1 MALLHSEYK
10 DRLAHWQRVL
20 AADLYRPVGEIR
32 FEGFFSMQHLTP
44 GEAAQGEFRPL
55 EEGMPWGHTWEY
67 LWCRACVTVPEE
79 AQGQTVAMDL
89 DMGGEAT
96 LFVNGQA
103 FGTRRAGWVGVDHHF
118 ICDNVLTRCAG
129 AGERFE
135 LLFEVYAGHYYPDV
149 GACAT
154 GPVLP
159 GTLEDPAAG
168 GHRTRLGRSTFGI
181 WNEDA
186 YQLWLDVSTLSM
198 LMDELPED
206 SLRAAKIAD
215 GLERYTQIVDFEQ
228 LPAARDESYRAARAA
243 LRPLLESRN
252 GSTAPRMAAVG
263 NAHLDLAWLWPMQ
276 ETHRKTARTFAAQL
290 RLLEQYPEYRYLQSQ
305 PAAYEMCR
313 AHYPALYERICK
325 AVQEGRWIAEG
336 AMYVEPDTNMPS
348 GEALV
353 RQLVFGKRFYREELG
368 VESKLLWLPDTF
380 GYSAVLPQLLAS
392 CGVRY
397 LVTQK
402 IFWSYN
408 EGDPFPY
415 HYFTWKGMDGS
426 TVTSFLPTS
435 YTYRTDPTELC
446 SVWKK
451 RVQKRHLEDFLV
463 PFGYGDG
470 GGGPCRDHIEYAL
483 RERDLEGMPRVE
495 MMSPVDFFEE
505 LNERGGPVNT
515 WDGELYFNAHRGT
528 YTVQANIKKNNRRSE
543 HALHHVELWGALAA
557 LCGHAYDANE
567 AQRLWKVLL
576 LHQFHD
582 ILPGS
587 SIARVYTEANA
598 AHAALQKDA
607 AALHTAARR
616 ALLKEDGAGVTL
628 FNGLGFAREEVVS
641 LPGRFAAGARTAEGV
656 PVPVCGGQALVRVP
670 AMGAVSLVPADAE
683 ATMPVSGD
691 LSVPAG
697 EPVRVAPSAPADGAE
712 TGSTAVQMPAA
723 GAVSSGPEP
732 VSAASA
738 GTAAMSGA
746 VTAEMSPEGALL
758 QNGRVTVRLD
768 RQGRVL
774 SYRLDGREMTCGRP
788 MNVLR
793 LYKDVPRKF
802 DAWDIDGNYRDLGF
816 TGIAAESFGIVQSGG
831 LCAAVRWTGRIGGSS
846 VCQTVTLRAG
856 SPVVEF
862 DTTVDWH
869 ELHRLLKVC
878 FPVDV
883 RAENAVHEIQFGFVE
898 RPTHRSKGFDA
909 QRFEVCNHRYTA
921 LCDNSHGCAVLNDC
935 KYGVGVEQN
944 SIELSLLRAATS
956 PEMVSDQGEHH
967 FRYGF
972 TAWNTSFAD
981 APVVQQAAAFNDPIL
996 LEEGRLQ
1003 AFSAFSA
1010 DHANVIVDTVKPAD
1024 DGSGDLVIRLYE
1036 SKKADTFFRLRS
1048 DLPVK
1053 TLTPCNLLEEETGTP
1068 AKPDAML
1075 HVRPFE
1081 VCTYR
1086 VTLGKL

>member
-20 AADLYRPVGEIR
+20 AADLYRPLGEIC
-32 FEGFFSMQHLTP
+32 FEGFFTMQHLTP
-44 GEAAQGEFRPL
+44 DEAAQGDFCPL

-79 AQGQTVAMDL
+79 AQGQTVAMNL

-103 FGTRRAGWVGVDHHF
+103 FGTRRAGWVGVPHHF
-118 ICDNVLTRCAG
+118 ICDNVLTQCG
-129 AGERFE
+129 QAGERFD

-159 GTLEDPAAG
+159 GTLGDPATEG
-168 GHRTRLGRSTFGI
+168 RRTHLGHSTFGV
-181 WNEDA
+181 WNEEA
-186 YQLWLDVSTLSM
+186 YQLWLDVSALSM
-198 LMDELPED
+198 LMEELPED

-228 LPAARDESYRAARAA
+228 PPAARDESYRAARAA

-252 GSTAPRMAAVG
+252 GSTAPRMAAIG

-290 RLLEQYPEYRYLQSQ
+290 RLLEQYPEYLYLQSQ

-313 AHYPALYERICK
+313 THYPELYERIRK
-325 AVQEGRWIAEG
+325 AVKEGRWIAEG
-336 AMYVEPDTNMPS
+336 AMYVEPDTNLPS

-368 VESKLLWLPDTF
+368 VESRLLWLPDTF
-380 GYSAVLPQLLAS
+380 GYSAVMPQLLAA

-408 EGDPFPY
+408 EGDAFPY
-415 HYFTWKGMDGS
+415 HYFTWKGMDG
-426 TVTSFLPTS
+426 TAVTSFLPTN
-435 YTYRTDPTELC
+435 YTYRTDPAELC
-446 SVWKK
+446 GVWKN
-451 RVQKRHLEDFLV
+451 RVQKRHLEDFLI

-483 RERDLEGMPRVE
+483 RERDLEGVPRVE
-495 MMSPVDFFEE
+495 MMSPVEFFEE
-505 LNERGGPVNT
+505 LDERGGPAHT

-528 YTVQANIKKNNRRSE
+528 YTVQAAIKKNNRRSE
-543 HALHHVELWGALAA
+543 HALHHMELWGALAS
-557 LCGHAYDANE
+557 LRGHAYDTGE
-567 AQRLWKVLL
+567 AQRLWKTLL
-576 LHQFHD
+576 LNQFHD

-598 AHAALQKDA
+598 AHAALQRDA

-616 ALLKEDGAGVTL
+616 ALLQEDGAGITL
-628 FNGLGFAREEVVS
+628 FNGLGFAREEVIT
-641 LPGRFAAGARTAEGV
+641 LPERFADGARTAEGA
-656 PVPVCGGQALVRVP
+656 PVPVCRGQALVRVP
-670 AMGAVSLVPADAE
+670 AMGAVSLVPDDAA
-683 ATMPVSGD
+683 ATDAAGAAAPESD
-691 LSVPAG
+691 AASVPAAA
-697 EPVRVAPSAPADGAE
+697 PVSVP
-712 TGSTAVQMPAA
+712 
-723 GAVSSGPEP
+723 GAVSGVSETAPDAVSAAPEP
-732 VSAASA
+732 VSAAAA
-738 GTAAMSGA
+738 GTAAMLGA
-746 VTAEMSPEGALL
+746 VTVTAAPSAGGALL
-758 QNGRVTVRLD
+758 QNDRVALLLN
-768 RQGRVL
+768 RQGQVL

-816 TGIAAESFGIVQSGG
+816 TEAAADTFEILESGG
-831 LCAAVRWTGRIGGSS
+831 FSAAVRWTGHIGSS
-846 VCQTVTLRAG
+846 SVSQTITLRAG
-856 SPVVEF
+856 SPVAEF

-883 RAENAVHEIQFGFVE
+883 RAENAIHEIQFGFVE
-898 RPTHRSKGFDA
+898 RPTHRSRGFDA

-921 LCDNSHGCAVLNDC
+921 LCDNGHGCAVLNDC
-935 KYGVGVEQN
+935 KYGVGVEEN
-944 SIELSLLRAATS
+944 SIELSLLRAAAS
-956 PEMVSDQGEHH
+956 PEMASDQGKHH

-996 LEEGRLQ
+996 LEAGRLQ
-1003 AFSAFSA
+1003 AFSAFFT
-1010 DHANVIVDTVKPAD
+1010 DRANVIVDTVKPAD

-1036 SKKADTFFRLRS
+1036 SKKADTFFRLHS

-1053 TLTPCNLLEEETGTP
+1053 ALTPCNLLEEAAGAPVE
-1068 AKPDAML
+1068 PDAVL

-1086 VTLGKL
+1086 VTLERL

>member
-32 FEGFFSMQHLTP
+32 FEGFFAMQHLTP
-44 GEAAQGEFRPL
+44 DEAAQGEFRLL

-79 AQGQTVAMDL
+79 AQGQTVAMSL

-103 FGTRRAGWVGVDHHF
+103 FGTRRAGWVGVNHHF
-118 ICDNVLTRCAG
+118 ICDNVLTWCAG

-149 GACAT
+149 GECAT

-159 GTLEDPAAG
+159 GTLGDPAVEG
-168 GHRTRLGRSTFGI
+168 QRTRLGRSTFGV
-181 WNEDA
+181 WNEEA
-186 YQLWLDVSTLSM
+186 YQLWLDVSALSM
-198 LMDELPED
+198 LMEELPED
-206 SLRAAKIAD
+206 SLRAAKIAG

-228 LPAARDESYRAARAA
+228 PPAARDESYRAARAA

-252 GSTAPRMAAVG
+252 GSTTPRMAAIG

-313 AHYPALYERICK
+313 THYPELYERIRK

-368 VESKLLWLPDTF
+368 VESRLLWLPDTF
-380 GYSAVLPQLLAS
+380 GYSAVLPQLLAA

-426 TVTSFLPTS
+426 SVTSFLPTS
-435 YTYRTDPTELC
+435 YTYRTDPAELC
-446 SVWKK
+446 GVWKN

-483 RERDLEGMPRVE
+483 RERDLEGMPRVK

-505 LNERGGPVNT
+505 LDEQGGPVNT

-528 YTVQANIKKNNRRSE
+528 YTVQADIKKNNRRSE
-543 HALHHVELWGALAA
+543 HALHHVELWGALAS
-557 LCGHAYDANE
+557 LRGHAYDANE
-567 AQRLWKVLL
+567 AQRLWKALL
-576 LHQFHD
+576 LNQFHD

-598 AHAALQKDA
+598 AHATLQQDA

-616 ALLKEDGAGVTL
+616 ALLQSGAGITL
-628 FNGLGFAREEVVS
+628 FNGLGFAREEVVT
-641 LPGRFAAGARTAEGV
+641 LPGRFAGGARTAEGGAV
-656 PVPVCGGQALVRVP
+656 PVRNGQALVRVP
-670 AMGAVSLVPADAE
+670 AMGAVSLVPAD
-683 ATMPVSGD
+683 VSE
-691 LSVPAG
+691 PA
-697 EPVRVAPSAPADGAE
+697 
-712 TGSTAVQMPAA
+712 AA
-723 GAVSSGPEP
+723 GAAAPGSGN
-732 VSAASA
+732 V
-738 GTAAMSGA
+738 AMPA
-746 VTAEMSPEGALL
+746 PATAEPSGEGALL
-758 QNGRVTVRLD
+758 QNGRVTVRLN

-774 SYRLDGREMTCGRP
+774 SYELDGREMACGP

-816 TGIAAESFGIVQSGG
+816 TEAAADTFGIVQSRG
-831 LCAAVRWTGRIGGSS
+831 LCAAVRWTGHIGGSS
-846 VCQTVTLRAG
+846 LCQTVTLRAG
-856 SPVVEF
+856 SPVLEF

-883 RAENAVHEIQFGFVE
+883 RAENALHEMQFGFVE
-898 RPTHRSKGFDA
+898 RPTHRSRSFDA

-935 KYGVGVEQN
+935 KYGVGVEEN
-944 SIELSLLRAATS
+944 SIELSLLRAAAS
-956 PEMVSDQGEHH
+956 PEMASDQGEHH

-972 TAWNTSFAD
+972 TAWNTCFAD

-1010 DHANVIVDTVKPAD
+1010 DRGNVIVDTVKPAD

-1036 SKKADTFFRLRS
+1036 SKKADTFFRLHS

-1053 TLTPCNLLEEETGTP
+1053 ALTPCDLLEEATGAP
-1068 AKPDAML
+1068 VEPDAVL

-1086 VTLGKL
+1086 IEITKKGNTL

>member
-1 MALLHSEYK
+1 MFWFYASCK
-10 DRLAHWQRVL
+10 
-20 AADLYRPVGEIR
+20 
-32 FEGFFSMQHLTP
+32 STLTP
-44 GEAAQGEFRPL
+44 EQAAQGEFQPL
-55 EEGMPWGHTWEY
+55 DEGVPWGHTWEY
-67 LWCRACVTVPEE
+67 LWCRACVTVPEA

-96 LFVNGQA
+96 LFVNGRA

-118 ICDNVLTRCAG
+118 VCDNVLTRCAR

-159 GTLEDPAAG
+159 GTLEDPAPEG
-168 GHRTRLGRSTFGI
+168 QRTRLGRSTFGV

-198 LMDELPED
+198 LLDELPED
-206 SLRAAKIAD
+206 SLRAAKIAG

-228 LPAARDESYRAARAA
+228 PPAARDESYRAARAA

-252 GSTAPRMAAVG
+252 GSTAPRMAAIG

-290 RLLEQYPEYRYLQSQ
+290 RLLEQYPEYLYLQSQ

-313 AHYPALYERICK
+313 THYPELYERIRR
-325 AVQEGRWIAEG
+325 AVKEGRWIAEG

-368 VESKLLWLPDTF
+368 VESRLLWLPDTF
-380 GYSAVLPQLLAS
+380 GYSAVLPQLLAA

-408 EGDPFPY
+408 EGDAFPY

-435 YTYRTDPTELC
+435 YTYRTDPAELC
-446 SVWKK
+446 GVWKN

-495 MMSPVDFFEE
+495 VMSPVAFFEE
-505 LNERGGPVNT
+505 LDERGGPVNT

-528 YTVQANIKKNNRRSE
+528 YTVQAAIKKNNRRSE
-543 HALHHVELWGALAA
+543 HALHHMELWGALAS
-557 LCGHAYDANE
+557 LRGHAYNTEE

-576 LHQFHD
+576 LNQFHD

-598 AHAALQKDA
+598 AHASLQRDA

-616 ALLKEDGAGVTL
+616 TLLQNGAGITL
-628 FNGLGFAREEVVS
+628 FNGLGFAREEVVT
-641 LPGRFAAGARTAEGV
+641 LPERFAGGARTVEGE
-656 PVPVCGGQALVRVP
+656 PVPVCHGQALVRVP
-670 AMGAVSLVPADAE
+670 AMGAVSLLPDDLPMSAAAEVAMPESDA
-683 ATMPVSGD
+683 A
-691 LSVPAG
+691 
-697 EPVRVAPSAPADGAE
+697 SAPAGGAG
-712 TGSTAVQMPAA
+712 TGPAAVQMPAA
-723 GAVSSGPEP
+723 GAVPGGPEP
-732 VSAASA
+732 ASFAAA
-738 GTAAMSGA
+738 GTAPLPET
-746 VTAEMSPEGALL
+746 VTVIAGPSPGGVLL
-758 QNGRVTVRLD
+758 QNGRVAVRLD

-774 SYRLDGREMTCGRP
+774 SYRLDGREMTCGP

-802 DAWDIDGNYRDLGF
+802 DAWDIDGNYRDQGF
-816 TGIAAESFGIVQSGG
+816 AEAAADTFEIVQSGG
-831 LCAAVRWTGRIGGSS
+831 FSAAVRWTGRIGGSS

-883 RAENAVHEIQFGFVE
+883 RAENAVHETQFGFVE
-898 RPTHRSKGFDA
+898 RPTHRSRGFDA

-921 LCDNSHGCAVLNDC
+921 LCDNGHGCAVLNDC
-935 KYGVGVEQN
+935 KYGVGVEEN
-944 SIELSLLRAATS
+944 SIELSLLRAAAS
-956 PEMVSDQGEHH
+956 PEMASDQGRHH

-972 TAWNTSFAD
+972 TVWNTSFAD

-996 LEEGRLQ
+996 LEEGQLQ
-1003 AFSAFSA
+1003 VFSAFSA
-1010 DHANVIVDTVKPAD
+1010 DRANVIVDTVKPAD
-1024 DGSGDLVIRLYE
+1024 GGSGDLVIRLYE

-1053 TLTPCNLLEEETGTP
+1053 ALTPCNLLEEETGAP
-1068 AKPDAML
+1068 VKPDAML

-1086 VTLGKL
+1086 ITLGKR

>member
-20 AADLYRPVGEIR
+20 AADLYRPLGEIE
-32 FEGFFSMQHLTP
+32 FEGFFTMQHLTP
-44 GEAAQGEFRPL
+44 EQAAQGTFCPL
-55 EEGMPWGHTWEY
+55 EQGMQWGHTWEY
-67 LWCRACVTVPEE
+67 LWCRARVVLPEQ

-103 FGTRRAGWVGVDHHF
+103 FGTRRAGWVGVPHHF
-118 ICDNVLTRCAG
+118 ICDNVLTQCGR
-129 AGERFE
+129 AGEGFD
-135 LLFEVYAGHYYPDV
+135 LLFEVYAGHYFPDV
-149 GACAT
+149 GGCAT

-159 GTLEDPAAG
+159 GTLKDPATEG
-168 GHRTRLGRSTFGI
+168 QRTSLGRSTFGI
-181 WNEDA
+181 WTEDA
-186 YQLWLDVSTLSM
+186 YQLWLDVSALSM

-215 GLERYTQIVDFEQ
+215 GLEQYTQIVDFEQ
-228 LPAARDESYRAARAA
+228 PSAARDESYRAARTA
-243 LRPLLESRN
+243 LRPLMESRN
-252 GSTAPRMAAVG
+252 GSTAPRMAAIG

-290 RLLEQYPEYRYLQSQ
+290 RLLEQYPAYRYLQSQ

-313 AHYPALYERICK
+313 THYPKLYERICK
-325 AVQEGRWIAEG
+325 AVKEGRWIAEG

-392 CGVRY
+392 CGVKD

-426 TVTSFLPTS
+426 SITSFLPTS
-435 YTYRTDPTELC
+435 YTYRTDPAELC

-451 RVQKRHLEDFLV
+451 RVQKRHLEDFFI

-495 MMSPVDFFEE
+495 MVSPVDFFEE
-505 LNERGGPVNT
+505 LDEQGGPVNT

-528 YTVQANIKKNNRRSE
+528 YTVQADIKKNNRRSE
-543 HALHHVELWGALAA
+543 HALHHVELWGALAS
-557 LCGHAYDANE
+557 LCGHAYDAGE
-567 AQRLWKVLL
+567 AQRLWKTLL
-576 LHQFHD
+576 LNQFHD

-598 AHAALQKDA
+598 AHAVLQQDA

-616 ALLKEDGAGVTL
+616 ALLKEDGAGITL
-628 FNGLGFAREEVVS
+628 FNGLGFAREEVVT
-641 LPGRFAAGARTAEGV
+641 LPGRFAAGARTLDGAA
-656 PVPVCGGQALVRVP
+656 VPVCNGQALVRVP
-670 AMGAVSLVPADAE
+670 AMGAVSLVPAGAE
-683 ATMPVSGD
+683 GAAPVSGD
-691 LSVPAG
+691 VSAPVAGAKPGVPAAD
-697 EPVRVAPSAPADGAE
+697 PAPAAN
-712 TGSTAVQMPAA
+712 AA
-723 GAVSSGPEP
+723 PLP
-732 VSAASA
+732 
-738 GTAAMSGA
+738 GTVP
-746 VTAEMSPEGALL
+746 VTAEASGEGALL
-758 QNGRVTVRLD
+758 QNGRTAVILD
-768 RQGRVL
+768 RQGQVL
-774 SYRLDGREMTCGRP
+774 SYKLDGREMACGQP
-788 MNVLR
+788 MNALR
-793 LYKDVPRKF
+793 LYKDVPRIF
-802 DAWDIDGNYRDLGF
+802 DAWDIDSNYRDLGF
-816 TGIAAESFGIVQSGG
+816 TGATAEAFEIVQSGG
-831 LCAAVRWTGRIGGSS
+831 LCAAVRWTGRIGNSS

-856 SPVVEF
+856 SPVLEF

-869 ELHRLLKVC
+869 EQHRLLKAC

-883 RAENAVHEIQFGFVE
+883 RAENAMHEMQFGFVE

-921 LCDNSHGCAVLNDC
+921 LCDNGHGCAVLNDC

-956 PEMVSDQGEHH
+956 PEMVSDQGTHH

-972 TAWNTSFAD
+972 TAWNTGFAN

-996 LEEGRLQ
+996 LEDGQLL
-1003 AFSAFSA
+1003 AFSAFST
-1010 DHANVIVDTVKPAD
+1010 DRANVIVDTVKPAD

-1036 SKKADTFFRLRS
+1036 SKKADTFFRLHS

-1053 TLTPCNLLEEETGTP
+1053 ALTPCNLLEEDAGAPVE
-1068 AKPDAML
+1068 PDALL

-1086 VTLGKL
+1086 VTLGKC

>member
-10 DRLAHWQRVL
+10 DRLAHWRRVL
-20 AADLYRPVGEIR
+20 AADLYRPLGEIQ
-32 FEGFFSMQHLTP
+32 FEGFFTMQHLTP
-44 GEAAQGEFRPL
+44 GEAAQGEFHPL
-55 EEGMPWGHTWEY
+55 VEGVPWGHTWEY

-79 AQGQTVAMDL
+79 AQGQTVAMNLDL
-89 DMGGEAT
+89 GGEAT

-103 FGTRRAGWVGVDHHF
+103 FGTRRAGWVGVPHHF
-118 ICDNVLTRCAG
+118 ICDNVLTWCAG

-149 GACAT
+149 GECAT

-159 GTLEDPAAG
+159 GTLEDPAEEG
-168 GHRTRLGRSTFGI
+168 QRTRLGRSTFGV

-206 SLRAAKIAD
+206 SLRAAKIAG

-228 LPAARDESYRAARAA
+228 PPAARDESYRAARAA

-252 GSTAPRMAAVG
+252 GSTAPRMAAFG

-290 RLLEQYPEYRYLQSQ
+290 RLLEQYPEYLYLQSQ

-313 AHYPALYERICK
+313 THYPELYERIRR
-325 AVQEGRWIAEG
+325 AVKEGRWIAEG

-368 VESKLLWLPDTF
+368 VESRLLWLPDTF
-380 GYSAVLPQLLAS
+380 GYSAVLPQLLAA

-408 EGDPFPY
+408 EGDAFPY

-435 YTYRTDPTELC
+435 YTYRTDPAELC
-446 SVWKK
+446 GVWKN
-451 RVQKRHLEDFLV
+451 RVQKRHLEDFLI

-495 MMSPVDFFEE
+495 MLSPVEFFEE
-505 LNERGGPVNT
+505 LDERGGPVHT

-528 YTVQANIKKNNRRSE
+528 YTVQAAIKRNNRRSE
-543 HALHHVELWGALAA
+543 HALHHMELWGALAS

-598 AHAALQKDA
+598 AHAALQRDA
-607 AALHTAARR
+607 AALHTDARR
-616 ALLKEDGAGVTL
+616 ALLQKDGAGVTL
-628 FNGLGFAREEVVS
+628 FNGLGFAREEVVT
-641 LPGRFAAGARTAEGV
+641 LPERFAGGVRTAEGE
-656 PVPVCGGQALVRVP
+656 PVPVCKGQALVHVP
-670 AMGAVSLVPADAE
+670 AMGAVSLVPDDAPTT
-683 ATMPVSGD
+683 AAAGVVMPEPD
-691 LSVPAG
+691 AASVPADAP
-697 EPVRVAPSAPADGAE
+697 EP
-712 TGSTAVQMPAA
+712 MP
-723 GAVSSGPEP
+723 GAVSGMQET
-732 VSAASA
+732 VAAAAA

-746 VTAEMSPEGALL
+746 VTVAPSSEGALL
-758 QNGRVTVRLD
+758 QNGRVAVRLD

-774 SYRLDGREMTCGRP
+774 SYRLDGREMACGP

-793 LYKDVPRKF
+793 LHKDVPRKF

-816 TGIAAESFGIVQSGG
+816 TEAAADTFGIVQSSG
-831 LCAAVRWTGRIGGSS
+831 LCAAVRWTGHIGSSS
-846 VCQTVTLRAG
+846 VCQTITLRAG
-856 SPVVEF
+856 SPVLEF

-878 FPVDV
+878 FPVGV

-898 RPTHRSKGFDA
+898 RPTHRSRGFDA

-921 LCDNSHGCAVLNDC
+921 LCDNGHGCAVLNDC
-935 KYGVGVEQN
+935 KYGVGVEEN
-944 SIELSLLRAATS
+944 SIELSLLRAAAS
-956 PEMVSDQGEHH
+956 PEMASDQGEHH

-972 TAWNTSFAD
+972 TAWNTCFAD

-996 LEEGRLQ
+996 AEEGRLQ
-1003 AFSAFSA
+1003 GFSAFST
-1010 DHANVIVDTVKPAD
+1010 DRANVIIDTVKPAD
-1024 DGSGDLVIRLYE
+1024 DRSGDLVIRLYE
-1036 SKKADTFFRLRS
+1036 SKKADTFFRLHS
-1048 DLPVK
+1048 DLPLK
-1053 TLTPCNLLEEETGTP
+1053 ALTPCNLLEEATG
-1068 AKPDAML
+1068 ASVEPDTVL

-1086 VTLGKL
+1086 IAITKKGNTL